1 MEQIGKYFKNMSLDS
16 RERRVRGKKSRK
28 SPAELA
34 DTERGLSITV
44 VLLYLVHF
52 TSPGSELM
60 SCPGCVYI

>member
-1 MEQIGKYFKNMSLDS
+1 MEFMTKQDEEKTGDS
-16 RERRVRGKKSRK
+16 G
-28 SPAELA
+28 AGCLTELA
-34 DTERGLSITV
+34 DIERGLSITV